1 MKSGSAA
8 ASGQP
13 LGEDAGAVV
22 LATEVMADGKKLKK
36 LLAARPDVQH
46 VSEGPEIYLLLQ
58 ILSTQYLQSHYL
70 ARVIIASHTHD

>member
-1 MKSGSAA
+1 
-8 ASGQP
+8 
-13 LGEDAGAVV
+13 
-22 LATEVMADGKKLKK
+22 MADGKKLKK